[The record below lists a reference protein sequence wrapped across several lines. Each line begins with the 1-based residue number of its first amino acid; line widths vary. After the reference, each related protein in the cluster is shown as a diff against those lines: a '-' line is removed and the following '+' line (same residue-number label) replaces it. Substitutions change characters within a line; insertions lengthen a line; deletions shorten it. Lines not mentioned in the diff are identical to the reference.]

1 MSDIFLDVGEG
12 EIVTILGKNGSGKTT
27 LTRILSTLVTPE
39 RGEATVCGFD
49 VVHEPKQVRKRIGVL
64 LNAGMGGF
72 HARLSGNE
80 NLEYYSALYHI
91 PVREARERIKC
102 LLADLMLED
111 RGADQFQSYSTGMR
125 RRLALARALLP
136 NAPVVLLDEPT
147 LGVDPWSTEQIHKL
161 LLNLASNGK
170 TIFCT
175 TNNMSEAKSLGKE
188 IFLLDEGKLSPM
200 SSGEVTV
207 S

>member
-1 MSDIFLDVGEG
+1 LDVGQG
-12 EIVTILGKNGSGKTT
+12 DIVTIVGKNGSGKTT

-39 RGEATVCGFD
+39 RGEAIVCGFD
-49 VVHEPKQVRKRIGVL
+49 VVREPRQVRKRIGVL

-72 HARLSGNE
+72 HARLSGKE
-80 NLEYYSALYHI
+80 NLEYYGALYQI
-91 PVREARERIKC
+91 PQKEAGERIKA
-102 LLADLMLED
+102 LLADLELQD

-147 LGVDPWSTEQIHKL
+147 LGVDPWSTEQVHKL
-161 LLNLASNGK
+161 LLGLVSEGK

-175 TNNMSEAKSLGKE
+175 TNNMSEAKTLGKHV
-188 IFLLDEGKLSPM
+188 FLLDEGKLSPI
-200 SSGEVTV
+200 SQSEVMA